1 MMTGSFADNSLYM
14 IYLTIDFIFKLDPN
28 QAKFGC
34 RCYNPNWKQEDPAYL
49 HKIGKQAGDY
59 NDMPKN
65 NVEKREKS
73 IYVEFRVKTTANAAI
88 LLAPCRGCDG
98 YEIVLGMRG
107 DTVSVIR
114 ERKRKPTGAG
124 NKSV

>member
-1 MMTGSFADNSLYM
+1 ME
-14 IYLTIDFIFKLDPN
+14 YLSIDFIFKLDPN
-28 QAKFGC
+28 QAKFGT
-34 RCYNPNWKQEDPAYL
+34 YNPNWKKEDPAYL

-59 NDMPKN
+59 NDKPTPNMDR
-65 NVEKREKS
+65 EKKS

-114 ERKRKPTGAG
+114 QRKRRPTVAG
-124 NKSV
+124 TKSV

>member
-1 MMTGSFADNSLYM
+1 MEVVVSFSFTTDVCE
-14 IYLTIDFIFKLDPN
+14 YLSHFFSHVKPSSTFKDTVRSTRKFDPSFSN
-28 QAKFGC
+28 MEG
-34 RCYNPNWKQEDPAYL
+34 
-49 HKIGKQAGDY
+49 
-59 NDMPKN
+59 
-65 NVEKREKS
+65 EKKS

-114 ERKRKPTGAG
+114 QRKRRPTVAG
-124 NKSV
+124 TKSV

>member
-1 MMTGSFADNSLYM
+1 
-14 IYLTIDFIFKLDPN
+14 
-28 QAKFGC
+28 
-34 RCYNPNWKQEDPAYL
+34 
-49 HKIGKQAGDY
+49 
-59 NDMPKN
+59 MPTN
-65 NVEKREKS
+65 TNVEQREKS

-114 ERKRKPTGAG
+114 ERKRRPRTDGEKRLTNERLVRK
-124 NKSV
+124 NKR

>member
-1 MMTGSFADNSLYM
+1 MINLEIIPPKEGKVRCIGCNKAHDSEMPADS
-14 IYLTIDFIFKLDPN
+14 
-28 QAKFGC
+28 
-34 RCYNPNWKQEDPAYL
+34 E
-49 HKIGKQAGDY
+49 
-59 NDMPKN
+59 MPTSN
-65 NVEKREKS
+65 MEKREKS

-114 ERKRKPTGAG
+114 QRKRRPTVAG
-124 NKSV
+124 TRSV

>member
-1 MMTGSFADNSLYM
+1 M
-14 IYLTIDFIFKLDPN
+14 INLEIIPPKEG
-28 QAKFGC
+28 KVRCIGC
-34 RCYNPNWKQEDPAYL
+34 NKAHDSS
-49 HKIGKQAGDY
+49 
-59 NDMPKN
+59 DMPADSEMPTTN
-65 NVEKREKS
+65 MEKEKKRGEKS

-114 ERKRKPTGAG
+114 QRKRRPTVAG
-124 NKSV
+124 TKSV